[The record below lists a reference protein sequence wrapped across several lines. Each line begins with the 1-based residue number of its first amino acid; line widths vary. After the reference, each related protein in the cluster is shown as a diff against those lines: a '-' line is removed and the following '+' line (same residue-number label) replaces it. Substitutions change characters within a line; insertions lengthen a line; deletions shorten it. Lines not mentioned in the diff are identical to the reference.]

1 MCREE
6 VYRTTSQTLAFLN
19 SRNSFWNQI
28 EKRK

>member
-6 VYRTTSQTLAFLN
+6 VHRTTRQTLVFLN
-19 SRNSFWNQI
+19 SRNSFWSQI